1 VILPA
6 PDYLDRLRQLCDEHN
21 ILLILDEVQT
31 GIGRTGKFFA
41 YQHSSIIP
49 DILTSAKALGNG
61 FPIGAMLASDRVIQH
76 FGFGSH
82 ASTFGGNPLASA
94 AALATLETL
103 RDEKII
109 EHSAE
114 KGALIIAGLEKLKAE
129 FPEMIGNIRGR
140 GLMIGMDLEIPVGE
154 VVKACLGRYL
164 LVGSAGA
171 NTLRLTPPLVI
182 NKAEIETMLKI
193 LSEVFTDARKQ

>member
-1 VILPA
+1 MVF
-6 PDYLDRLRQLCDEHN
+6 RS
-21 ILLILDEVQT
+21 
-31 GIGRTGKFFA
+31 GRC
-41 YQHSSIIP
+41 S
-49 DILTSAKALGNG
+49 
-61 FPIGAMLASDRVIQH
+61 SDRVIRH

-82 ASTFGGNPLASA
+82 ASTFGGNPLAAA

-103 RDEKII
+103 RDEKIV
-109 EHSAE
+109 EQTAE

-140 GLMIGMDLEIPVGE
+140 GLMLGMDLIIPVGE
-154 VVKACLGRYL
+154 VVKACLDRYL

-182 NKAEIETMLKI
+182 NEVEIETMLKI